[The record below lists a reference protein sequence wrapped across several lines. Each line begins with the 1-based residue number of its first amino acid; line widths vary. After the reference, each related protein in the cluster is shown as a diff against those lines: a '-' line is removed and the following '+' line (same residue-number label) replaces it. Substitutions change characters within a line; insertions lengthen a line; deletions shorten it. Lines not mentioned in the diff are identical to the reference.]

1 MTPRLALAALVSAL
15 CLAAPSV
22 AQDTDSAPTMTIGNG
37 ELNTIQVD
45 GLVRHDSVSTFSEVR
60 LDGEQISTFRGH
72 STAITFPQVVI
83 EAPGWLVLHPV
94 IDGRPNGD
102 MVSGFTY
109 VNAGQTADV
118 TVQIDHPADAG
129 DRFLVM
135 LHSDTDGDRAF
146 DFVFVEDGINVE
158 DRAVSEGN
166 KMIAHIIELP

>member
-1 MTPRLALAALVSAL
+1 MIPRLALAALVSAL
-15 CLAAPSV
+15 CLAAPST
-22 AQDTDSAPTMTIGNG
+22 AQEADSAPAMTIGNG
-37 ELNTIQVD
+37 EMNAIEVD
-45 GLVRHDSVSTFSEVR
+45 GLTRQDGVTTFTEVHV
-60 LDGEQISTFRGH
+60 DGELISNFRGH
-72 STAITFPQVVI
+72 STAITFPEVLI

-109 VNAGQTADV
+109 VSAGQTADV

-135 LHSDTDGDRAF
+135 LHSDTDGDRVF

-158 DRAVSEGN
+158 DRAVFEGN
-166 KMIAHIIELP
+166 QMIAHLIELP